1 MGLVCPY
8 KEIGG
13 RHSCCGA
20 VDEGSRCSNAG
31 CCRGASAIL
40 DPVQG
45 VKGAGI
51 GTAMVSVMAAAWIE
65 SLAGEPPCTTGAAI
79 KNEKERQKEWIE
91 FSSSLSLF
99 LPAQPCEKA
108 ATCKSGRQP
117 SPEPDGCW
125 HLISD
130 FQLPDL

>member
-31 CCRGASAIL
+31 CYRGASAIL
-40 DPVQG
+40 GPVQG

-91 FSSSLSLF
+91 FSSSLSLSSSQ
-99 LPAQPCEKA
+99 PNHVRKQPHASQAQSPHLNLMA
-108 ATCKSGRQP
+108 AGT
-117 SPEPDGCW
+117 
-125 HLISD
+125 
-130 FQLPDL
+130 